1 MMYTTTSPATDTPW
15 CEIRLGERVTRYR
28 RLGTGRP
35 VVLLSTAP
43 LAEAEPLW
51 PEALDA
57 VAAVHRIY
65 APEIPQNVAG
75 FGPWLRG
82 FMDGVGAERPAVIA
96 TSALCIPALEYSLFD
111 PYRIHS
117 LVLIPDGAADE
128 TGLDGRITTTDGGA
142 TLPILVLRREHPAGS
157 AVEML
162 MRFFRQPDLR

>member
-1 MMYTTTSPATDTPW
+1 MNHPIVFPDTDTPW

-43 LAEAEPLW
+43 LAEPLW
-51 PEALDA
+51 PEATDA

-65 APEIPQNVAG
+65 APEIPSAITG

-82 FMDGVGAERPAVIA
+82 FMDGVGAERPSIIA
-96 TSALCIPALEYSLFD
+96 TSEFCVAALEYALLD

-117 LVLIPDGAADE
+117 LVLVPDGDSDE
-128 TGLDGRITTTDGGA
+128 TGLDGTISAANGAA

-157 AVEML
+157 AVEL
-162 MRFFRQPDLR
+162 LTRFLRQPVVR

>member
-1 MMYTTTSPATDTPW
+1 MNHPTLSPATDTPW

-43 LAEAEPLW
+43 VAEPLW

-57 VAAVHRIY
+57 VAAQHRIY
-65 APEIPQNVAG
+65 APEIPANLAG

-82 FMDGVGAERPAVIA
+82 FMDGVGAERPVLVAR
-96 TSALCIPALEYSLFD
+96 SAFCIPALEYALLD
-111 PYRIHS
+111 PYRIQS
-117 LVLIPDGAADE
+117 LVLVPDGAVDE
-128 TGLDGRITTTDGGA
+128 TGLDGSIGTPNGAA

-157 AVEML
+157 AVEL
-162 MRFFRQPDLR
+162 LTRFLRQPVPR

>member
-1 MMYTTTSPATDTPW
+1 MTYTTIDPPW

-43 LAEAEPLW
+43 LAEPLW

-57 VAAVHRIY
+57 VAAVNRIY

-82 FMDGVGAERPAVIA
+82 FMDGVGAERPSVIA
-96 TSALCIPALEYSLFD
+96 SSSLCIPALEYALFD

-117 LVLIPDGAADE
+117 LVLVPDGAVDE

-162 MRFFRQPDLR
+162 MRFLRQPVLR

>member
-1 MMYTTTSPATDTPW
+1 MTYTTTIDPPW

-43 LAEAEPLW
+43 LAEPLW

-57 VAAVHRIY
+57 VAAVNRIY

-82 FMDGVGAERPAVIA
+82 FMDGVGAERPSVIA
-96 TSALCIPALEYSLFD
+96 SSSLCIPALEYALFD

-117 LVLIPDGAADE
+117 LVLVPDGAVDE

-162 MRFFRQPDLR
+162 MRFIRQPGQR

>member
-1 MMYTTTSPATDTPW
+1 MNSASLSPATDTPW

-43 LAEAEPLW
+43 LAEPVW
-51 PEALDA
+51 PEALEA
-57 VAAVHRIY
+57 VAAIHRIY
-65 APEIPQNVAG
+65 APEIPSNVKG

-82 FMDGVGAERPAVIA
+82 FMDGVGAERPSIIA
-96 TSALCIPALEYSLFD
+96 TSSLCIPALEYALFD

-117 LVLIPDGAADE
+117 LVLVPEGAADE
-128 TGLDGRITTTDGGA
+128 TGLDGTISAANSDA

-157 AVEML
+157 AVETL
-162 MRFFRQPDLR
+162 IRFLRQPVLR

>member
-1 MMYTTTSPATDTPW
+1 MNYPTISPATDTPW

-43 LAEAEPLW
+43 LAEPLW
-51 PEALDA
+51 PEATDA
-57 VAAVHRIY
+57 VSAVHRIY
-65 APEIPQNVAG
+65 APEIQTNVAG

-82 FMDGVGAERPAVIA
+82 FMDGVGAERPTIIA
-96 TSALCIPALEYSLFD
+96 TSNLCVAALEYALLD

-117 LVLIPDGAADE
+117 LVLVPDGAVDE
-128 TGLDGRITTTDGGA
+128 TGLDGRITTTDGEA

-162 MRFFRQPDLR
+162 MRFLRQSIPR

>member
-1 MMYTTTSPATDTPW
+1 MNYPALSPATDTPW

-43 LAEAEPLW
+43 SAEALW
-51 PEALDA
+51 PEAIDA

-65 APEIPQNVAG
+65 APEIPTNVAG

-82 FMDGVGAERPAVIA
+82 FMDGVGAERPSVIA
-96 TSALCIPALEYSLFD
+96 TSALCIPALEYALFD
-111 PYRIHS
+111 PYRLHS
-117 LVLIPDGAADE
+117 LILVPDGAVDE
-128 TGLDGRITTTDGGA
+128 TGLDGTIGAANGSA
-142 TLPILVLRREHPAGS
+142 TLPILVLRREHPSGS

-162 MRFFRQPDLR
+162 MRFLRQPVLR